1 MRRSL
6 RWPYGTITRAHWP
19 RTARRTAG
27 AKTIMVR
34 PRHPTTRGSPRSRR
48 DSRTAA
54 VSGNRTDRQV
64 CWGYGGDEPDGR
76 FIAISAGRSH
86 TCAIRADGS
95 PECWGGNVSGSST
108 PPADERFT
116 SIGSGNDY
124 SCGLRMDGTVRC
136 WGEERYHGS
145 HVSPEN
151 ERFTM
156 ISIGSEQACGV
167 RVDGSVLCWGDR
179 ARDIPSNYR
188 FSSVSIDTGHACG
201 LLLDGSIACWG
212 TDHNGQTSPPWGK
225 GATFIAV
232 AVGSR
237 HSCAVRTDGEIV
249 CWGSDYDG
257 QSSPPGGER
266 YEGRTGRYR

>member
-1 MRRSL
+1 
-6 RWPYGTITRAHWP
+6 
-19 RTARRTAG
+19 
-27 AKTIMVR
+27 MVR

-54 VSGNRTDRQV
+54 VSGSRTDRQV

-86 TCAIRADGS
+86 TCALRVDGS

-188 FSSVSIDTGHACG
+188 FSSVSIDTADTPADCS
-201 LLLDGSIACWG
+201 LMAPLPA
-212 TDHNGQTSPPWGK
+212 
-225 GATFIAV
+225 GALTTTARP
-232 AVGSR
+232 R
-237 HSCAVRTDGEIV
+237 H
-249 CWGSDYDG
+249 
-257 QSSPPGGER
+257 PGGR
-266 YEGRTGRYR
+266 GLHS